1 MKCVVA
7 FGLCV
12 MLFTLFTGDN
22 SLPAILKAR
31 RDAQALNRT
40 ISELRS
46 ENARLKARVEALRND
61 PATIEVVARET
72 LGLARPDE
80 LVVTR
85 PK

>member
-1 MKCVVA
+1 MKIVVS

-12 MLFTLFTGDN
+12 LLFTIFTGDN
-22 SLPAILKAR
+22 GLPALLRVRRDMQSLTQQIAALRAENAQLKAR
-31 RDAQALNRT
+31 A
-40 ISELRS
+40 
-46 ENARLKARVEALRND
+46 EALRTD
-61 PATIEVVARET
+61 PSAIEMVAREM